1 MAVRI
6 SRAPLKENK
15 AAAKAAEKATNVLEW
30 REAAGAVHCRPGRRG
45 SAHFRPSRATRARD
59 RSKV

>member
-1 MAVRI
+1 MAVHI

-45 SAHFRPSRATRARD
+45 SAHFSALT
-59 RSKV
+59 S